1 MTSGNESNGPVQVAQ
16 PGVRINGIG
25 LCCAA
30 GNQPF
35 ALFAASA
42 AGLSL
47 ASPDPVNEALSPDG
61 TRLVPALTCPA
72 SPDTDADP
80 DTRLFE
86 LAALALDDLL
96 SSSVTPANAGE
107 REIRL
112 LLPPAESER
121 GCRLD
126 PDDWAIRLREAVGL
140 PEAVTIQ
147 IDHAQESILDTLREA
162 ALRVRNRE
170 VARMVF
176 GAVDSLL
183 DPLTVVELQQAR
195 RLMPEQGMG
204 GIVPGE
210 AAVFIE
216 LEADDGKG
224 NNLALLDAI
233 ATAPEPDAE
242 RVEEVAVAGLASAI
256 AALDADAGN
265 IDCIVHG
272 LAVEPARQLE
282 WHYTRNRLWPLR
294 LDEAQRQAMQTGEL
308 DAPQPET
315 NAEPEMLDPAHT
327 LGATGIAEPLVGI
340 AVACARFGFDWP
352 LIDTALVVETGRQP
366 VRAACRLRR
375 AGTAEQST
383 GMERRASAA

>member
-1 MTSGNESNGPVQVAQ
+1 MTNGNESSGAVRVEQL
-16 PGVRINGIG
+16 GVRINGIG
-25 LCCAA
+25 LRCAA

-47 ASPDPVNEALSPDG
+47 ASPDPVHEALSPDG
-61 TRLVPALTCPA
+61 TRQVPALTCPIA
-72 SPDTDADP
+72 PDLDADP

-86 LAALALDDLL
+86 LAAQALDDLL
-96 SSSVTPANAGE
+96 SPNVAPNDAGE

-140 PEAVTIQ
+140 PEAISVK
-147 IDHAQESILDTLREA
+147 IDHAQESILDALREA
-162 ALRVRNRE
+162 ALGVRNRE

-224 NNLALLDAI
+224 HPLALLDAI

-242 RVEEVAVAGLASAI
+242 RVEEVDVAGLANAI
-256 AALDADAGN
+256 AALDANANG
-265 IDCIVHG
+265 IDCLVHG

-282 WHYTRNRLWPLR
+282 WHHARNRLWPLR
-294 LDEAQRQAMQTGEL
+294 LDESQRQAMQAGEL
-308 DAPQPET
+308 DAPQPQT

-327 LGATGIAEPLVGI
+327 LGTTGIAEPLVGI
-340 AVACARFGFDWP
+340 ATACARFGFDWP
-352 LIDTALVVETGRQP
+352 RIDTALVLETGQQP

-375 AGTAEQST
+375 VETPEPST
-383 GMERRASAA
+383 GMERRASVA